1 MSNAKLEGVRKLIAS
16 SKRRVGTLQTEGE
29 STLPAVQIAYLNGLE
44 NDIKTTEGFLQKAKE
59 HLKANEQELAGFPSE
74 SERDKKI
81 RVLALAAT
89 YKTIPYLPK
98 KNDVIGIASTSKFTS
113 DLINEQTI
121 LNLQLQKL
129 TKNYD
134 NDSERLEL
142 LIADYKEMWLHLR
155 SRIDE
160 NPHRIN
166 EINQKTDD
174 LRNNGVSINSQ
185 ISSIDEKLKEAGKI
199 EKLLSSHL
207 KRIIMKFLAFQDWS
221 NESVMTEDELR
232 DSITQSVT
240 IVDKLVSNLIE
251 RVDTQK
257 GTWVQIEPTEM
268 YESLMRIMVRNELVI
283 TREDSSAADAVY
295 VRLRDYGVEF

>member
-1 MSNAKLEGVRKLIAS
+1 MSTAKLEGVRRLIAK
-16 SKRRVGTLQTEGE
+16 SKRRAGTLPNEGE

-59 HLKANEQELAGFPSE
+59 HLKANEKELSGFPSE
-74 SERDKKI
+74 SERDRKI

-113 DLINEQTI
+113 DLITEQTI
-121 LNLQLQKL
+121 LNLQLEKL
-129 TKNYD
+129 KKNYD
-134 NDSERLEL
+134 NDGQRLES

-155 SRIDE
+155 SRIDK
-160 NPHRIN
+160 NPDRIN

-185 ISSIDEKLKEAGKI
+185 ISAIDEKLKESRKV

-207 KRIIMKFLAFQDWS
+207 KRIILKFLAFQDWS

-232 DSITQSVT
+232 DSVAQSVT

-257 GTWVQIEPTEM
+257 GTWVQLEPTEM
-268 YESLMRIMVRNELVI
+268 YGSLMRIMVRNELVI
-283 TREDSSAADAVY
+283 TRENSSADEAY

>member
-1 MSNAKLEGVRKLIAS
+1 MSTGKLEGVRRLIAN
-16 SKRRVGTLQTEGE
+16 SKRRAGTLPNEGE

-59 HLKANEQELAGFPSE
+59 HLKANEQELSGFPSE
-74 SERDKKI
+74 SERDRKI
-81 RVLALAAT
+81 RVLALSTT

-121 LNLQLQKL
+121 LNLQLEKL
-129 TKNYD
+129 KKNYD
-134 NDSERLEL
+134 NDGQRLES

-160 NPHRIN
+160 NPDRIN

-185 ISSIDEKLKEAGKI
+185 ISAIDEKLKESRKI

-207 KRIIMKFLAFQDWS
+207 KRIILKFLAFQDWS

-232 DSITQSVT
+232 DSVTQSVT

-257 GTWVQIEPTEM
+257 GTWVQLEPPEM
-268 YESLMRIMVRNELVI
+268 YGSLMRIMVRNELVI
-283 TREDSSAADAVY
+283 TRENSSADEAY